1 MTAAYA
7 TFGNG
12 GVYYKP
18 YCYYKIED
26 SQGNVLIETDPNAT
40 KEQAL
45 TESTAWLMNKL
56 LQTVMSSGTGT
67 SYKLSNT
74 ECFGKTGTTTGSKDR
89 WFIGGTPE
97 YVGAVWYGYD
107 TPKEIY
113 YKLSPNPSGTIW
125 KTVMTEIYD
134 AKGTEKKT
142 FPEYDGIVKKG
153 DAWYDKN
160 NMPSSSHFSSDETTK
175 KKSSE
180 ASTNADENT
189 AARSKEQTASAES
202 DE

>member
-142 FPEYDGIVKKG
+142 FP
-153 DAWYDKN
+153 
-160 NMPSSSHFSSDETTK
+160 NM
-175 KKSSE
+175 
-180 ASTNADENT
+180 
-189 AARSKEQTASAES
+189 TASLKRRRMV
-202 DE
+202 